1 MSNFFKSI
9 TVESMFK
16 DNELDLELSI
26 IAGADFL
33 KHEITYSN
41 INRPGLA
48 LTGYLDNFR
57 ADLVQVMGRGENA
70 FCQQLTSEEL
80 KENMLNM
87 LRSGNVPCVIVTGGQ
102 DVAKEVIDACNETKI
117 PLISTKMDTSA
128 FVGELW
134 AYLEDK
140 VSPTTHMHGVLA
152 QVSGLGVLITGEAG
166 IGKSECALELIKRGH
181 IFIVD
186 DVVEVQRR
194 RGNMLLGLCPSMLK
208 HYMEVRGLGIID
220 VELLFGV
227 GAIADSAKIEM
238 VVDLTHPG
246 KEGPDRL
253 GIDKRKTNI
262 LGLDVP
268 LLHLPVTPGRNL
280 AVLIEVA
287 ALNQQLKNQGIFSA
301 EEFSKKV
308 MSEMNAN
315 RKEK

>member
-1 MSNFFKSI
+1 MTTNFFKSI

-16 DNELDLELSI
+16 DNEADLELHL
-26 IAGADFL
+26 IAGHDHL
-33 KHEITYSN
+33 KREITHSN

-70 FCQQLTSEEL
+70 FCRQIEQGEL
-80 KENMLNM
+80 KKNMLNM
-87 LRSGNVPCVIVTGGQ
+87 LRSGNLPCVIVTGGQ
-102 DVAKEVIDACNETKI
+102 SVPKEVIEACEETQI
-117 PLISTKMDTSA
+117 PLISTKMDTSP

-140 VSPTTHMHGVLA
+140 VSPTTHMHGVLV
-152 QVSGLGVLITGEAG
+152 QVSGLGVLITGEPG

-181 IFIVD
+181 IFVVD

-246 KEGPDRL
+246 KDGPDRL

-262 LGLDVP
+262 LGLDAP
-268 LLHLPVTPGRNL
+268 MLHLPVTPGRNL

-308 MSEMNAN
+308 MAEMNKN
-315 RKEK
+315 V